1 MADKPEQKEK
11 LPLPKPR
18 VGRLARLFLDLDAR
32 IGHALFAANIL
43 FRAKW
48 EDWSGFMD
56 RFHVTG
62 LKRLSVEAASEGLTL
77 GAAGA
82 ILLLAL
88 ALPAFRET
96 TDENWL
102 KKSELAV
109 VFLDRYGNV
118 IGERGIRH
126 NDTVRLDE
134 LPEHLVKAVL
144 ATEDRR
150 FYEHFGIDFPGTVR
164 ALTANVRAQNV
175 VQGGSSITQQL
186 AKNLFLNNERTI
198 ERKVK
203 EAFLAL
209 WLETRLSKQDILK
222 LYLDRAYLGGGAF
235 GVDAAAQYYFGK
247 SAREVNMAE
256 SAMLAGLFK
265 APARFAP
272 HINLPAARARASIV
286 LDNLI
291 EAGFMTEGQV
301 FGARRNPATAL
312 DRRDELIPNYYLDW
326 AFREMQGI
334 VAKLPE
340 SVQERSFIVRT
351 ALDPNI
357 QRAAEIGVELQLR
370 QFGRDYAATQAAMV
384 IMEPTGAVRAMVG
397 GRDYGESQFNRAIDA
412 QRQPGSAFKPYVY
425 ITALLSGYK
434 PGSIVLDAPLCI
446 GNWCPRNYSGGFA
459 GPVTVLN
466 ALTRSLNTV
475 AVRVAEA
482 VGRDKIIANMR
493 RMGIA
498 SPIINTRPL
507 PLGAADLTVLETT
520 RAYAHFA
527 SGGMKVESHAAL
539 EIKTPLGEVVWT
551 WERDGGK
558 PARVLPASVVADMN
572 VMLHN
577 AVENGTGRRARIDG
591 VHVAGKT
598 GTTNAWRDGWF
609 MGYSGNFVAGIWMGN
624 DDYSPT
630 RRMTGGSL
638 PAMTWQKVMTYA
650 HQGVEPKQIPGL
662 INAPVPRVDEPKVAS
677 AESEFPIAKRPI
689 TLSPRAAER
698 LLRIEKLL
706 RDATPATVAPTA
718 AQPGR
723 TAATA
728 PAIRSD

>member
-1 MADKPEQKEK
+1 MS
-11 LPLPKPR
+11 R
-18 VGRLARLFLDLDAR
+18 G
-32 IGHALFAANIL
+32 
-43 FRAKW
+43 
-48 EDWSGFMD
+48 
-56 RFHVTG
+56 
-62 LKRLSVEAASEGLTL
+62 
-77 GAAGA
+77 GAACAGA
-82 ILLLAL
+82 RASHR
-88 ALPAFRET
+88 ARRRHAEDPAGEGARAAPSRSRRLPAFRET
-96 TDENWL
+96 TDEDWL
-102 KKSELAV
+102 KKTELAV
-109 VFLDRYGNV
+109 VFLDRYGNK

-126 NDTVRLDE
+126 NDTVPLDE
-134 LPEHLVKAVL
+134 LPDHLIKAVL

-150 FYEHFGIDFPGTVR
+150 FYEHFGIDFPGTLR
-164 ALTANVRAQNV
+164 ALGANVRAQGV

-203 EAFLAL
+203 EAFLAI

-301 FGARRNPATAL
+301 FGARRNPATSI
-312 DRRDELIPNYYLDW
+312 DRRDEVTPNYYLDW
-326 AFREMQGI
+326 AFREMQAI
-334 VAKLPE
+334 TAKLPD

-357 QRAAEIGVELQLR
+357 QRAAEIAVESQLR
-370 QFGRDYAATQAAMV
+370 QFGHDYNATQAAMV
-384 IMEPTGAVRAMVG
+384 IMEPNGAVRAMVG
-397 GRDYGESQFNRAIDA
+397 GRDYGESQFNRAVDA
-412 QRQPGSAFKPYVY
+412 TRQPGSSFKPYVY
-425 ITALLSGYK
+425 LTALLAGYK
-434 PGSIVLDAPLCI
+434 PTSVFLDGPLCI
-446 GNWCPRNYSGGFA
+446 GNWCPHNYSGGYA
-459 GPVTVLN
+459 GPVTMIN
-466 ALTRSLNTV
+466 AITRSLNTV

-482 VGRDKIIANMR
+482 VGRDKILANMR
-493 RMGIA
+493 KMGVT
-498 SPIINTRPL
+498 SPITITRPM
-507 PLGAADLTVLETT
+507 PLGAVDITVLEHT

-539 EIKTPLGEVVWT
+539 EIKTQLGEVIWT
-551 WERDGGK
+551 WEKDGGK
-558 PARVLPASVVADMN
+558 PERILPASVVADMN
-572 VMLHN
+572 RMLHN

-609 MGYSGNFVAGIWMGN
+609 MGYSGSFVAGIWMGN

-638 PAMTWQKVMTYA
+638 PAMTWQKVMAYA
-650 HQGVEPKQIPGL
+650 HQGVEPKRIPGS
-662 INAPVPRVDEPKVAS
+662 N
-677 AESEFPIAKRPI
+677 
-689 TLSPRAAER
+689 
-698 LLRIEKLL
+698 
-706 RDATPATVAPTA
+706 
-718 AQPGR
+718 
-723 TAATA
+723 
-728 PAIRSD
+728 